1 MRLFVIPLTVT
12 LMMLN
17 LSCQSQ
23 HGAVKQLE
31 TQAFEQKL
39 KQTNVYNLVDIR
51 TPDEYKQGHLEN
63 AVMIDY
69 YSSDFKDQLSKLD
82 KSKPLFYYCASGGRS
97 GKTIPILQELGFKEV
112 YELKTGFKG
121 WSQANKPFVK

>member
-1 MRLFVIPLTVT
+1 MKLLVTSLVLTFT
-12 LMMLN
+12 MMN

-23 HGAVKQLE
+23 NNAVKQLE
-31 TQAFEQKL
+31 TEAFAQKL
-39 KQTNVYNLVDIR
+39 KQTNTYNLVDIR
-51 TPDEYKQGHLEN
+51 TPDEYKQGHLDK

-69 YSSDFKDQLSKLD
+69 YSSDFKNELNKLD

-112 YELKTGFKG
+112 YELKVGFNG
-121 WSQANKPFVK
+121 WRSANKPFVK